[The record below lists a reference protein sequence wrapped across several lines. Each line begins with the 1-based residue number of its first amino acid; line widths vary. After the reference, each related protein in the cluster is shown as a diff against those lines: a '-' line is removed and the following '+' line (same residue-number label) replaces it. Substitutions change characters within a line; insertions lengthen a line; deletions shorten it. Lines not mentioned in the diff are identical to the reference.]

1 MIYRGNSSKT
11 NFGKRY
17 EFAWNILYTKG
28 TEGNPSQEL
37 REMLKYVEGTNQ
49 INALNVKLAENGR
62 VDDIVKS
69 SANQEYQ
76 KQLLKE
82 FGLLQSESM

>member
-1 MIYRGNSSKT
+1 MGRDT
-11 NFGKRY
+11 NLHGIF
-17 EFAWNILYTKG
+17 LYTKG

-37 REMLKYVEGTNQ
+37 REMLKYMESS
-49 INALNVKLAENGR
+49 IAENRR
-62 VDDIVKS
+62 VDDIIKS

-82 FGLLQSESM
+82 FGLL